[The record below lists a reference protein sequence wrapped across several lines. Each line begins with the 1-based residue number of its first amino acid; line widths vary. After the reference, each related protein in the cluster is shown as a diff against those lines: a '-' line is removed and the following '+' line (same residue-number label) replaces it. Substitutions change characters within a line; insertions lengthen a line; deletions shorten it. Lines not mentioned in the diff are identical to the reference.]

1 MTRIAML
8 SVHACP
14 LAHLGGR
21 DSGGMNVYVREVA
34 RELGRR
40 GVEVDVFTRWRERED
55 PQIQSLGANARVVH
69 LVSGPIGY
77 YPKMDVYARLPE
89 FSERL
94 LAFARSEG
102 RAYDLVHSHY
112 WLSAEVAEVLRAR
125 WGTPV
130 VQMFHTLA
138 RVKAQAMDDSLDGE
152 GQVREV
158 AERNAVDAADRIV
171 AASEIELS
179 DLVTLYGADPEK
191 VRVVPLGVDTRLFR
205 PLRQADARA
214 ALGRD
219 ACEFMILF
227 VGRIE
232 QIKGIDVLLDAV
244 GELLRGRH
252 DLRRR
257 TCLVVVGGA
266 IDPRADGSEW
276 QKFDDLRAMVDAHG
290 IAENVDFVGSVDQ
303 RELALYYAAAD
314 VCAVPSLTESFGLVA
329 LEAMACGTPV
339 VATRVGGL
347 QTVVTNDSGILV
359 PPVDA
364 EALADGIGSLLDD
377 MELRL
382 QLSAG
387 ARARAQLFTWERVA
401 DGIVD
406 IYGELLPAKA
416 GVSK

>member
-21 DSGGMNVYVREVA
+21 DSGGMNVYVRELA

-40 GVEVDVFTRWRERED
+40 GVEIDVFTRWRERED
-55 PQIQSLGANARVVH
+55 PQIQSLGPNARVVH

-77 YPKMDVYARLPE
+77 YPKMDVYSRLPE

-94 LAFARSEG
+94 LAFTRAEG
-102 RAYDLVHSHY
+102 RAYDLIHSHY

-125 WGTPV
+125 WAAPV

-138 RVKAQAMDDSLDGE
+138 RVKAQALDDSLNGE
-152 GQVREV
+152 GEIREN
-158 AERNAVDAADRIV
+158 AERTAVAAADRIV

-179 DLVTLYGADPEK
+179 DLVTLYGADPSK
-191 VRVVPLGVDTRLFR
+191 IRVVPLGVDTKLFR
-205 PLRQADARA
+205 PLRQTDARA

-232 QIKGIDVLLDAV
+232 QIKGIDVLLEAV
-244 GELLRGRH
+244 GELLRGRT

-266 IDPRADGSEW
+266 IDPSADGSESE
-276 QKFDDLRAMVDAHG
+276 KITELRAMVEAHG
-290 IAENVDFVGSVDQ
+290 ISENVDFVGSLDQ
-303 RELALYYAAAD
+303 QELALYYAAAD

-347 QTVVTNDSGILV
+347 QTVVTPESGILV
-359 PPVDA
+359 PPGDA
-364 EALADGIGSLLDD
+364 QALADGIAMTLDD
-377 MELRL
+377 IELRI

-387 ARARAQLFTWERVA
+387 ARARAQMFTWQRVA
-401 DGIVD
+401 DGIED

-416 GVSK
+416 GISK